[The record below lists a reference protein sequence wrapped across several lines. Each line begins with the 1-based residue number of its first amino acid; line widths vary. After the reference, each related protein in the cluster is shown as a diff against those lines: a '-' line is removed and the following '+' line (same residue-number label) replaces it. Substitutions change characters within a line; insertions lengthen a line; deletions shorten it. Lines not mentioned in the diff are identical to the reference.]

1 MQVRSPSPTTL
12 PLEVVLLRSPSLPR
26 PVWVL
31 AAYCLYSNSCSDD
44 NETDRFTLFPHS
56 YQVGMRG
63 YLATR
68 QMLLAGLDAVN
79 INGGFRSWQTQF
91 KTLYG
96 PKL

>member
-1 MQVRSPSPTTL
+1 MWGGGTHPICGL
-12 PLEVVLLRSPSLPR
+12 PDSKVSSLVPVLFPLMMMIDVDDETGR
-26 PVWVL
+26 PVH
-31 AAYCLYSNSCSDD
+31 
-44 NETDRFTLFPHS
+44 TFPHC

>member
-1 MQVRSPSPTTL
+1 
-12 PLEVVLLRSPSLPR
+12 
-26 PVWVL
+26 
-31 AAYCLYSNSCSDD
+31 
-44 NETDRFTLFPHS
+44 
-56 YQVGMRG
+56 MRG